1 MATDN
6 KYDRQ
11 LRLWGSGGQKA
22 LMEANILLVNAGAT
36 GTETLKNLVLPGVG
50 RFTILDAE
58 DVQPSDQ
65 GSNFFV
71 GPEHAGLPRAQVTM
85 ELLCE
90 MNPDVKGEYVRE
102 DADSKMNTDPDFF
115 SKFSLVIASQLHEG
129 TLRKMAGL
137 CWDKSVPFLHA
148 RSYGLIGHVRL
159 ALRGHCVVESKPEG
173 NRPDL
178 RISQPWP
185 ELLEYCQSVDFEKQE
200 DMLHGH
206 TPWIVILVRKVE
218 EWKEKHGGAMPDGK
232 QRGEFKTSV
241 KAGARQYD
249 KELNYQE
256 ACNESYVAFAQ
267 AGLPGQVQDLIDSP
281 EAGQGQLGPET
292 SNFWLL
298 VRALGEF
305 VKGEGGGLPP
315 LSGEVPDMTSD
326 TDSFITLQSL
336 YKAKAAKDV
345 AEMTALVDAALDSL
359 GRPRGS
365 VPTEE
370 VETFCKNARK
380 LLAVTTRSIEEEY
393 GQETCAKDEICCE
406 LGDPYEVPEQTPVL
420 WYLAM
425 RAADVFKA
433 KHGRYPGEE
442 DEQVGPDGDAL
453 WKILSELANGMG
465 IESDHLSEKHA
476 QEIARYGAS
485 EVHNVAS
492 VVGGIASQEAVKAIT
507 RQYTPLE
514 NTVIF
519 NGLTGVMGRYD
530 L

>member
-1 MATDN
+1 MKAIHL
-6 KYDRQ
+6 KLGERASE
-11 LRLWGSGGQKA
+11 RVGG
-22 LMEANILLVNAGAT
+22 
-36 GTETLKNLVLPGVG
+36 GVG
-50 RFTILDAE
+50 RFTVLDAE
-58 DVQPSDQ
+58 DVQPLDQ

-102 DADSKMNTDPDFF
+102 DPDSKMN
-115 SKFSLVIASQLHEG
+115 K
-129 TLRKMAGL
+129 
-137 CWDKSVPFLHA
+137 
-148 RSYGLIGHVRL
+148 
-159 ALRGHCVVESKPEG
+159 GHCVVESKPEG
-173 NRPDL
+173 NKPDL

-185 ELLEYCQSVDFEKQE
+185 ELLEYCRSIDLEKQD

-232 QRGEFKTSV
+232 QRAEFKRSV
-241 KAGARQYD
+241 KEGARQYE

-256 ACNESYVAFAQ
+256 AVSDSYVAFQDARV
-267 AGLPGQVQDLIDSP
+267 PGQVQDLIGSP
-281 EAGQGQLGPET
+281 
-292 SNFWLL
+292 
-298 VRALGEF
+298 
-305 VKGEGGGLPP
+305 
-315 LSGEVPDMTSD
+315 EVPDMTSD
-326 TDSFITLQSL
+326 TDSFITLQGL
-336 YKAKAAKDV
+336 YKTKAAKD
-345 AEMTALVDAALDSL
+345 AAAITALVDNALAKV
-359 GRPRGS
+359 GRPSGS
-365 VPTEE
+365 VPKEE

-380 LLAVTTRSIEEEY
+380 LLVVTTRSIEEEY
-393 GQETCAKDEICCE
+393 GQDTCAKDEICCE

-425 RAADVFKA
+425 RAADMFKT
-433 KHGRYPGEE
+433 KNGRYPGEE
-442 DEQVGPDGDAL
+442 DEQVGADEAAL
-453 WKILSELANGMG
+453 WTILKELTNGMG

-476 QEIARYGAS
+476 QEITRYGAS
-485 EVHNVAS
+485 EIHNIAS